1 MSAFMLNLDV
11 SATSGNGAPAAFVP
25 LSTPRRR
32 LAAAL
37 DMEKKICAK
46 LEQQGWHLV
55 LRQGK
60 KIGAVYALVT
70 AYAKFPDVRL
80 AIYQTNNCQIQEVL
94 FCSETDL
101 SLVNQQ
107 VAKKRINAELAKY
120 TFDEIGRLIKKPVDI
135 SGKGASRAAQVLST
149 AEAYTAVLQQTKKL
163 NLQTGLPNKSD
174 AALFGGNSARS
185 SQ

>member
-1 MSAFMLNLDV
+1 MLNLDAP
-11 SATSGNGAPAAFVP
+11 ATSGNGAPAAFVP

-94 FCSETDL
+94 FCSEVDL
-101 SLVNQQ
+101 ALVKQP

-120 TFDEIGRLIKKPVDI
+120 TFDDIGNLIKKPVDI

-163 NLQTGLPNKSD
+163 NLQTGLQKKS
-174 AALFGGNSARS
+174 AAPMFGGNSTRPT
-185 SQ
+185 Q